1 MKGIRFFGVW
11 LVMLFAISAQAFT
24 LPEQAACRPGK
35 TVSLC
40 LSLES
45 GDSVTAFLAQAESES
60 LSFVRCET
68 GETLK
73 SGYTRSF
80 GEGGKGS
87 FVFAAGDGTTP
98 ADAGEAVT
106 FVFSAP
112 DEPGEYTVQV
122 TVSQI
127 CGADGKMTDQTV
139 QRTVKVAVDPNAA
152 DSPAKDELPS
162 LDETEAEGDAAATEE
177 EHETDFP
184 ETSTVTISLPAFAG
198 VMSGGNGFLA
208 GVVVTVLLFVVGLGV
223 YACLIRKP
231 EQASKAKHAAPKG
244 QRPKD
249 KK

>member
-87 FVFAAGDGTTP
+87 FVFAAGNGITP
-98 ADAGEAVT
+98 AGEGEAVT

-127 CGADGKMTDQTV
+127 CGVDGEMTDQAVEKTITV
-139 QRTVKVAVDPNAA
+139 TVDPNAA

-162 LDETEAEGDAAATEE
+162 LDETETEGDAAVEE

-231 EQASKAKHAAPKG
+231 GQASKAKHAAPKG